1 LAVLFGIIEEK
12 EMKMLKNKFVIPVLL
27 LAIVASL
34 GAAFFVYASDAPKDL
49 AVNFLDIGQGS
60 AILIQTPYGQNILID
75 GGDVDAQVIRQLPLF
90 MPFYDRKIDLVILTH
105 PHDDHVGGLVPVLKR
120 YRVGNILYTGVTH
133 SAPAYLEFLQAI
145 KERNIPLTIIT
156 QPQTISLGDD
166 LRLDIL
172 YPLTSFLQ
180 KEVPNLNNTS
190 IVTLL
195 TYKHKKFLFTGDAEK
210 EVEETLA
217 ASPRPLGEGA
227 GGEGGVDVMLAGHHG
242 SDTSS
247 MEDFLNAVKPRYAVV
262 QVGVDNDF
270 GHPSL
275 RVLRRFDRMGI
286 LYFRNDLDG
295 WVRAVSDGE
304 QIVMSKEK

>member
-1 LAVLFGIIEEK
+1 MF
-12 EMKMLKNKFVIPVLL
+12 LKRKFIIPVLL

-34 GAAFFVYASDAPKDL
+34 GAAFFVYASDAPKNL
-49 AVNFLDIGQGS
+49 AVNFLDVGQGS

-90 MPFYDRKIDLVILTH
+90 MPFYDRKIDLVVLTH

-120 YRVGNILYTGVTH
+120 YKVGNILYTGVTH

-145 KERNIPLTIIT
+145 KARNIPLTIIT
-156 QPQTISLGDD
+156 QPQTISLGND
-166 LRLDIL
+166 LKLDIL
-172 YPLTSFLQ
+172 YPRTSFLQ
-180 KEVPNLNNTS
+180 KEVSNLNNTS

-195 TYKHKKFLFTGDAEK
+195 TYKQKKFLFTGDAEK
-210 EVEETLA
+210 EEEVEL
-217 ASPRPLGEGA
+217 LNA
-227 GGEGGVDVMLAGHHG
+227 GVGLHADVLLAGHHG

-247 MEDFLNAVKPRYAVV
+247 TEDFLNAVKPRYAVV